1 MSESGSDKTEQAT
14 PKRLEEALKR
24 GQFPRSVEVQTVFVL
39 GGGLTAL
46 SFTGAE
52 IWGRM
57 VLTMS
62 GVLGHLHQWPVT
74 LDGMQAY
81 FIGGMTTFGQC
92 VWPVAVAGL
101 AGGLLAGGMQSRFR
115 TASEALE
122 GQWERVNPIAGLQ
135 RMFSV
140 RSLMPAV
147 VNAIKLAVVIGLSY
161 GEVMRV
167 LDDPIF
173 FTAVS
178 PARIAEF
185 MTGAAGR
192 ILWRVGG
199 VLVLIALADY
209 AWQVFRMQKDMMMT
223 KEEVKE
229 EGKASEG
236 NPEVKAQQKR
246 KRMQLAKRK
255 MFQDVPKA
263 DVILV
268 NPTHIAIALRY
279 DRKTMKAPVIVAKGS
294 RLNALRI
301 REIAGQH
308 QIPILENKPLARMLF
323 KYGRV
328 GGEIPAQFFAAV
340 AEVLAWVYRVN
351 RYRYYMEG
359 SLVK

>member
-1 MSESGSDKTEQAT
+1 MSDAGGDKTEQAT
-14 PKRLEEALKR
+14 PKRLEEAFNR
-24 GQFPRSVEVQTVFVL
+24 GQFPRSAEVQTVFVM
-39 GGGLTAL
+39 GAGLMAL

-52 IWGRM
+52 MWRQ
-57 VLTMS
+57 LTLAMS
-62 GVLGHLHQWPVT
+62 GIFGHLHEWPVT
-74 LDGMQAY
+74 LDGMQGY
-81 FIGGMTTFGQC
+81 FVGGMLTFSKC
-92 VWPVAVAGL
+92 VWPITVAGL

-122 GQWERVNPIAGLQ
+122 AQWERVNPIAGLQ
-135 RMFSV
+135 RMFSL
-140 RSLMPAV
+140 RAFMPAA
-147 VNAIKLAVVIGLSY
+147 VNSLKLAVVIALSY
-161 GEVMRV
+161 GEVKRV

-178 PARIAEF
+178 AARIAEF
-185 MTGAAGR
+185 LTDAAGR

-199 VLVLIALADY
+199 VLVLIAIVDY
-209 AWQVFRMQKDMMMT
+209 AWQVFRMRKDMMMT

-229 EGKASEG
+229 EGKSSEG

-255 MFQDVPKA
+255 MFRDVPKA

-268 NPTHIAIALRY
+268 NPTHIAIAIRY
-279 DRKTMKAPVIVAKGS
+279 DRKTMKAPVILAKGS
-294 RLNALRI
+294 RLNAQRI

-328 GGEIPAQFFAAV
+328 GGEIPAEFFAAV

-351 RYRYYMEG
+351 RYRYYVEG
-359 SLVK
+359 SLR

>member
-1 MSESGSDKTEQAT
+1 MSEAAGDKTEQAT

-24 GQFPRSVEVQTVFVL
+24 GQFPRSPEVQTVMVMAA
-39 GGGLTAL
+39 GLTAL

-57 VLTMS
+57 VLTMT
-62 GVLGHLHQWPVT
+62 GVFGHLHEWPIT
-74 LDGMQAY
+74 MDGMQGY
-81 FIGGMTTFGQC
+81 FVGGLLTFGKC
-92 VWPVAVAGL
+92 VWPVAIAGL

-122 GQWERVNPIAGLQ
+122 ARWERVNPIAGLQ
-135 RMFSV
+135 RMFSI
-140 RSLMPAV
+140 RSLMPAGI
-147 VNAIKLAVVIGLSY
+147 NALKLAVVIGLSY
-161 GEVMRV
+161 SEVVRV

-185 MTGAAGR
+185 LTNAAGR

-199 VLVLIALADY
+199 VLLLIAIADY
-209 AWQVFRMQKDMMMT
+209 AWQVFRMRKDMMMS

-229 EGKASEG
+229 EGKSSEG

-255 MFQDVPKA
+255 MFRDVPKA

-279 DRKTMKAPVIVAKGS
+279 DRKTMKAPVILAKGS

-328 GGEIPAQFFAAV
+328 GGEIPAEFFAAV

-351 RYRYYMEG
+351 RYRYYVEG
-359 SLVK
+359 SLR

>member
-1 MSESGSDKTEQAT
+1 MDHGGDKTEQAT
-14 PKRLEEALKR
+14 PKRLEEAIKR
-24 GQFPRSVEVQTVFVL
+24 GQFPRSTEVQTVFVL

-52 IWGRM
+52 MWHRL
-57 VLTMS
+57 VLSMT
-62 GVLGHLHQWPVT
+62 GVFGHLHEWPVT
-74 LDGMQAY
+74 IDGMQGY
-81 FIGGMTTFGQC
+81 FVGGMLTFGQC
-92 VWPVAVAGL
+92 VWPVAAAGL

-122 GQWERVNPIAGLQ
+122 AQWERVNPIAGLQ

-140 RSLMPAV
+140 RALMPAV
-147 VNAIKLAVVIGLSY
+147 TNGLKLAVIIGLSY
-161 GEVMRV
+161 GEVKRV

-185 MTGAAGR
+185 LMDSAGR

-199 VLVLIALADY
+199 VLVLIAVADY
-209 AWQVFRMQKDMMMT
+209 AWQVFRMSKDMMMT
-223 KEEVKE
+223 KAEVKE

-236 NPEVKAQQKR
+236 NPEMKAQQKR

-279 DRKTMKAPVIVAKGS
+279 DRKSMKAPVIVAKGS

-308 QIPILENKPLARMLF
+308 QIPILENKPLARLLF

-351 RYRYYMEG
+351 RYRYYVEG
-359 SLVK
+359 NLR

>member
-1 MSESGSDKTEQAT
+1 MDSGGDKTELPTA
-14 PKRLEEALKR
+14 KRLEEAIKH
-24 GQFPRSVEVQTVFVL
+24 GQFPRSAEVQTIFVL
-39 GGGLTAL
+39 GAGLTAL
-46 SFTGAE
+46 SFTSAE
-52 IWGRM
+52 IWRQL
-57 VLTMS
+57 VLSMT
-62 GVLGHLHQWPVT
+62 GVFGHLHEWPVT
-74 LDGMQAY
+74 ADSLQGY
-81 FIGGMTTFGQC
+81 FVGGALTFGHC
-92 VWPVAVAGL
+92 VWPISVSCLVGALVAG
-101 AGGLLAGGMQSRFR
+101 AMQSRFR

-122 GQWERVNPIAGLQ
+122 AQWSRVNPIAGLQ
-135 RMFSV
+135 RLCSPKALV
-140 RSLMPAV
+140 PAAT
-147 VNAIKLAVVIGLSY
+147 NGLKLAVIIGLSY

-167 LDDPIF
+167 LEDPIF
-173 FTAVS
+173 FTAVGA
-178 PARIAEF
+178 ARIAEF
-185 MTGAAGR
+185 LTHAAGR

-199 VLVLIALADY
+199 VLALIAVADY
-209 AWQVFRMQKDMMMT
+209 AWQFYRTQKDLMMT

-255 MFQDVPKA
+255 MFLDVPQA

-294 RLNALRI
+294 RFNALRI
-301 REIAGQH
+301 REIAAQH

-351 RYRYYMEG
+351 RYRYYVEG
-359 SLVK
+359 NLR